1 MSPKR
6 LAGAYPGRVIPSET
20 GCRLGGSAEADEIA
34 GLLDRFQL
42 EFDEFTPGA
51 GPLAERIRA
60 HVASEISVFVLAEP
74 RHVGVAQLRFRDHLF
89 TAKPV
94 CLLEEFYVVPEYRG
108 RGYGAA
114 VLGGAIHLAR
124 QRGAAT
130 MELGTA
136 QNDTAAR
143 NLYEKYGF
151 TNLEREGRPETRLLY
166 YEREL

>member
-1 MSPKR
+1 M
-6 LAGAYPGRVIPSET
+6 IPSEA
-20 GCRLGGSAEADEIA
+20 GGRIGGGADAEEIA
-34 GLLDRFQL
+34 GLLDRFQR
-42 EFDEFTPGA
+42 EFGDFTPGA
-51 GPLAERIRA
+51 VLLAERVRA
-60 HVASEISVFVLAEP
+60 HLASEVSVFVLAAP

-114 VLGGAIHLAR
+114 VLNGAIHFAR

-136 QNDTAAR
+136 QNDTTAR
-143 NLYEKYGF
+143 KLYEKSGF
-151 TNLEREGRPETRLLY
+151 TNLERAGCPETRMLY